1 MNGRR
6 LLIDSQPFS
15 NLEFFNLRTT
25 YKTTPIHKLET
36 FTFADV
42 DFAYKQFLRQE
53 GVSECV
59 ILQTCNRVEIY
70 LVMENYRD
78 NNILNLWFDIAKI
91 SSESIKYIEINQGKK
106 VISHLLR
113 LASGLESLVI
123 GENQILGQ
131 IKRAYE
137 YAKRYNYCNSSLA
150 LAFDRAIKTG
160 TRIRNQTGLS
170 KGSVSVGSM
179 AVNLAEE
186 YFDDLNA
193 KKILVIGTGEAA
205 SLIAKSL
212 RRRNVEFLV
221 ASRTYERAKAFATT
235 VGGIPIEFEKALLSF
250 DKIDV
255 IFVSTT
261 APYYLVTYD
270 RISECMSQRTTK
282 SGMMIFDLSNPR
294 TVDDRIASIHRVK
307 LVNIDQISEIVERNL
322 IHRKQEIRLAES
334 KLEFE
339 MQSIDNLFRKIK
351 AEPLVVSVFKKVD
364 ELREK
369 ELLKTTRRLNIHPG
383 TKEYAVVEQL
393 SHAIV
398 EGIMSTPMNN
408 FRNEIGNNEKNE
420 EILNIVTRIFNYE
433 SK

>member
-6 LLIDSQPFS
+6 LVIDSQPFS

-91 SSESIKYIEINQGKK
+91 PSESIKYIEINQGKK

-186 YFDDLNA
+186 YFEDLNA

-221 ASRTYERAKAFATT
+221 ASRTCTKEQKPLQLQLEVY
-235 VGGIPIEFEKALLSF
+235 LLNS
-250 DKIDV
+250 
-255 IFVSTT
+255 
-261 APYYLVTYD
+261 
-270 RISECMSQRTTK
+270 
-282 SGMMIFDLSNPR
+282 
-294 TVDDRIASIHRVK
+294 
-307 LVNIDQISEIVERNL
+307 
-322 IHRKQEIRLAES
+322 RKQCYLLT
-334 KLEFE
+334 KL
-339 MQSIDNLFRKIK
+339 MLYLFQQLHLTILLPMIGYQNACR
-351 AEPLVVSVFKKVD
+351 
-364 ELREK
+364 K
-369 ELLKTTRRLNIHPG
+369 ELQSL
-383 TKEYAVVEQL
+383 E
-393 SHAIV
+393 
-398 EGIMSTPMNN
+398 
-408 FRNEIGNNEKNE
+408 
-420 EILNIVTRIFNYE
+420 
-433 SK
+433 

>member
-6 LLIDSQPFS
+6 LLIDSPSFS

-170 KGSVSVGSM
+170 KGSVSVGLM

-193 KKILVIGTGEAA
+193 KKILIIGTGEAA

-221 ASRTYERAKAFATT
+221 ASRNVRKSKSLCNYSWRYTY
-235 VGGIPIEFEKALLSF
+235 
-250 DKIDV
+250 
-255 IFVSTT
+255 
-261 APYYLVTYD
+261 
-270 RISECMSQRTTK
+270 
-282 SGMMIFDLSNPR
+282 
-294 TVDDRIASIHRVK
+294 
-307 LVNIDQISEIVERNL
+307 
-322 IHRKQEIRLAES
+322 
-334 KLEFE
+334 
-339 MQSIDNLFRKIK
+339 
-351 AEPLVVSVFKKVD
+351 
-364 ELREK
+364 
-369 ELLKTTRRLNIHPG
+369 
-383 TKEYAVVEQL
+383 
-393 SHAIV
+393 
-398 EGIMSTPMNN
+398 
-408 FRNEIGNNEKNE
+408 
-420 EILNIVTRIFNYE
+420 
-433 SK
+433 

>member
-6 LLIDSQPFS
+6 LLIDSPSFS

-70 LVMENYRD
+70 LVMENYRH

-193 KKILVIGTGEAA
+193 KKILIIGTGEAA

-270 RISECMSQRTTK
+270 RISECMSQRNTK

-383 TKEYAVVEQL
+383 TKEFTVVEQL

-408 FRNEIGNNEKNE
+408 FRKEIGNNEKNE
-420 EILNIVTRIFNYE
+420 EILKIVTRIFNYE

>member
-91 SSESIKYIEINQGKK
+91 PSESIKYIEINQGKK

-193 KKILVIGTGEAA
+193 KKILIIGTGEAA

-212 RRRNVEFLV
+212 RRRSVEFLV

-235 VGGIPIEFEKALLSF
+235 VGGIPIEFEKAVLSF

-369 ELLKTTRRLNIHPG
+369 ELLKTTRRLNIQPG
-383 TKEYAVVEQL
+383 TKEFAVVEQL

-408 FRNEIGNNEKNE
+408 FRKEIGNNEKNE
-420 EILNIVTRIFNYE
+420 EILKIVTRIFNYE

>member
-1 MNGRR
+1 M
-6 LLIDSQPFS
+6 
-15 NLEFFNLRTT
+15 
-25 YKTTPIHKLET
+25 
-36 FTFADV
+36 
-42 DFAYKQFLRQE
+42 
-53 GVSECV
+53 
-59 ILQTCNRVEIY
+59 
-70 LVMENYRD
+70 
-78 NNILNLWFDIAKI
+78 
-91 SSESIKYIEINQGKK
+91 
-106 VISHLLR
+106 
-113 LASGLESLVI
+113 
-123 GENQILGQ
+123 
-131 IKRAYE
+131 
-137 YAKRYNYCNSSLA
+137 
-150 LAFDRAIKTG
+150 
-160 TRIRNQTGLS
+160 
-170 KGSVSVGSM
+170 
-179 AVNLAEE
+179 
-186 YFDDLNA
+186 
-193 KKILVIGTGEAA
+193 
-205 SLIAKSL
+205 
-212 RRRNVEFLV
+212 

-270 RISECMSQRTTK
+270 RISECMSQRNTK

-383 TKEYAVVEQL
+383 TKEFTVVEQL

-408 FRNEIGNNEKNE
+408 FRKEIGNNEKNE
-420 EILNIVTRIFNYE
+420 EILKIVTRIFNYE

>member
-1 MNGRR
+1 M
-6 LLIDSQPFS
+6 
-15 NLEFFNLRTT
+15 
-25 YKTTPIHKLET
+25 
-36 FTFADV
+36 
-42 DFAYKQFLRQE
+42 
-53 GVSECV
+53 
-59 ILQTCNRVEIY
+59 
-70 LVMENYRD
+70 
-78 NNILNLWFDIAKI
+78 
-91 SSESIKYIEINQGKK
+91 
-106 VISHLLR
+106 
-113 LASGLESLVI
+113 
-123 GENQILGQ
+123 
-131 IKRAYE
+131 
-137 YAKRYNYCNSSLA
+137 
-150 LAFDRAIKTG
+150 
-160 TRIRNQTGLS
+160 
-170 KGSVSVGSM
+170 
-179 AVNLAEE
+179 
-186 YFDDLNA
+186 
-193 KKILVIGTGEAA
+193 VIGTGEAA

-383 TKEYAVVEQL
+383 TEQYAVVEQL

>member
-1 MNGRR
+1 
-6 LLIDSQPFS
+6 
-15 NLEFFNLRTT
+15 
-25 YKTTPIHKLET
+25 
-36 FTFADV
+36 
-42 DFAYKQFLRQE
+42 
-53 GVSECV
+53 
-59 ILQTCNRVEIY
+59 
-70 LVMENYRD
+70 MEKSRESK
-78 NNILNLWFDIAKI
+78 ILNLWFEIAKVA
-91 SSESIKYIEINQGKK
+91 SESIKYVEINEGKK
-106 VISHLLR
+106 VITHLLR

-123 GENQILGQ
+123 GESQILGQ

-137 YAKRYNYCNSSLA
+137 FAKRHNYCNSSLA
-150 LAFDRAIKTG
+150 LAFDRSIKIG

-186 YFDDLNA
+186 YFDDLNT
-193 KKILVIGTGEAA
+193 KKILIIGTGEAA

-212 RRRNVEFLV
+212 RRRNIEFLV
-221 ASRTYERAKAFATT
+221 ASRTFERAKAFVTT
-235 VGGIPIEFEKALLSF
+235 VGGTPIEFEKALLTF
-250 DKIDV
+250 DNIDV

-270 RISECMSQRTTK
+270 RISKCMSLNNHK

-294 TVDDRIASIHRVK
+294 TVDDRIASIHKVK

-322 IHRKQEIRLAES
+322 IHRKQEIKLAES
-334 KLEFE
+334 MLDFE

-351 AEPLVVSVFKKVD
+351 AEPLVVSVFKKID

-369 ELLKTTRRLNIHPG
+369 ELLKTTRRLKLHPG
-383 TKEYAVVEQL
+383 TKDFAIVEQL

-408 FRNEIGNNEKNE
+408 FRKEIGNNETNE
-420 EILNIVTRIFNYE
+420 EILKIVTRLFNYE

>member
-6 LLIDSQPFS
+6 LLIDSRSFS

-193 KKILVIGTGEAA
+193 KKILIIGTGEAA

-270 RISECMSQRTTK
+270 RILECMSQRTTK

-334 KLEFE
+334 K
-339 MQSIDNLFRKIK
+339 
-351 AEPLVVSVFKKVD
+351 
-364 ELREK
+364 
-369 ELLKTTRRLNIHPG
+369 T
-383 TKEYAVVEQL
+383 
-393 SHAIV
+393 
-398 EGIMSTPMNN
+398 
-408 FRNEIGNNEKNE
+408 
-420 EILNIVTRIFNYE
+420 
-433 SK
+433 

>member
-6 LLIDSQPFS
+6 LLIDSPSFS

-137 YAKRYNYCNSSLA
+137 YAKRYNYCNSELGISIRSCNK
-150 LAFDRAIKTG
+150 DRDA
-160 TRIRNQTGLS
+160 NQKPNWLKQGKRLCWID
-170 KGSVSVGSM
+170 GC
-179 AVNLAEE
+179 
-186 YFDDLNA
+186 
-193 KKILVIGTGEAA
+193 
-205 SLIAKSL
+205 
-212 RRRNVEFLV
+212 EF
-221 ASRTYERAKAFATT
+221 S
-235 VGGIPIEFEKALLSF
+235 GGIL
-250 DKIDV
+250 
-255 IFVSTT
+255 
-261 APYYLVTYD
+261 
-270 RISECMSQRTTK
+270 
-282 SGMMIFDLSNPR
+282 
-294 TVDDRIASIHRVK
+294 
-307 LVNIDQISEIVERNL
+307 
-322 IHRKQEIRLAES
+322 
-334 KLEFE
+334 
-339 MQSIDNLFRKIK
+339 
-351 AEPLVVSVFKKVD
+351 
-364 ELREK
+364 
-369 ELLKTTRRLNIHPG
+369 
-383 TKEYAVVEQL
+383 
-393 SHAIV
+393 
-398 EGIMSTPMNN
+398 
-408 FRNEIGNNEKNE
+408 
-420 EILNIVTRIFNYE
+420 
-433 SK
+433 